1 MLMNSGGDHRN
12 FRINVTSSVF
22 AGFSRHDMP
31 PPICNPDLWLFDL
44 ETGVR
49 VASEVGNLH
58 YKFGHARPLGSRII
72 HYERD
77 GRTDT
82 SNTCCHLPYGGAW

>member
-1 MLMNSGGDHRN
+1 
-12 FRINVTSSVF
+12 
-22 AGFSRHDMP
+22 MP

-77 GRTDT
+77 GRTDGRT
-82 SNTCCHLPYGGAW
+82 KATLVATFPMAGHGKLEN